1 MSSKNHMKSKNS
13 NCKCRCQNDNCNIGP
28 ELNPNTYLPEDAL
41 ENLKVLDSV
50 YNRMKKSF
58 VHYLSDVTALYM
70 NLAEAQNPNKLVL
83 VENLKRFNLLQQS
96 LLNEIKT
103 TNETKFTDLSNAV
116 PTIISTSSIEYFSK
130 KGGST
135 PKDYFDKLKNLNSR
149 RLFVKFQDDTKIEFL
164 TVPSFIFNLDGG
176 NDALTVQISEYSSY
190 LLSTNNFFRNADTK
204 ISFFINADTNDGY
217 LYKDSNG
224 VYYPD
229 RKDAYNFE
237 DNIKDSVQSVLEFYE
252 SIINLGDLNDI
263 ELENGDTVAGTDI
276 HLILNTLDLNLKR
289 VELAK
294 RMICLRTNQ

>member
-176 NDALTVQISEYSSY
+176 KDALTVQISEYSSY

>member
-1 MSSKNHMKSKNS
+1 MSSKNHMKSKIC

-41 ENLKVLDSV
+41 ENLKILDSV

-58 VHYLSDVTALYM
+58 VHFLSDVTALYM
-70 NLAEAQNPNKLVL
+70 NLAEAQDPNKLVL

-103 TNETKFTDLSNAV
+103 TNETKFTDLSNAI

-164 TVPSFIFNLDGG
+164 TIPSFIFNLDGG
-176 NDALTVQISEYSSY
+176 NDALTVQISEYSNY

-263 ELENGDTVAGTDI
+263 ELENGETVAGTDI